1 MPHDTLVIT
10 GAGVVSSIGIGAD
23 EFASGLREARTGIID
38 LLSVPEK
45 LISVCPVPSSDRPI
59 PGGPV
64 LDFDAKQYVR
74 PRKALKVMCREIQTA
89 FAASQLAIDDAGLRD
104 HLPSVPDSTA
114 PGTGIVTSERIG
126 TVFGSEMFYGDPE
139 EMVDA
144 FVDCI
149 NDANEVEAS
158 KFGTAAMRQVV
169 PLWML
174 KYLPNMPACHVGIA
188 LAALGPNNTLTL
200 GDVSGPAALY
210 EGVGYLRRGIAD
222 VVVVTACGTRLN
234 TTRSVFTE
242 DQPIAAAASPIERS
256 CRPHADD
263 ADGIVRGEA
272 AAGLILEPAAF
283 AKDRGHKPIAEVLG
297 VTSRFIPSRAFRS
310 GDRSASRDADAG
322 RGSTSA
328 IVRSIQDAL
337 SEHGVAAE
345 EIGLV
350 VSHGMGDPVLDRAE
364 RDAISECLPDIPVC
378 IPESSLGHTGACSG
392 MIGLVTAV
400 EAIRHRTVFPVAHA
414 SECDGTINVSATPR
428 KLEQPYVLAIAHTSP
443 GSATAVLLR
452 QS

>member
-10 GAGVVSSIGIGAD
+10 GAGVISSIGIGAD
-23 EFASGLREARTGIID
+23 QFAEGLRLARTGIID
-38 LLSVPEK
+38 IRSVPEK
-45 LISVCPVPSSDRPI
+45 LTPVSPVPTGESPI
-59 PGGPV
+59 PGGPIV
-64 LDFDAKQYVR
+64 DFDAKQYVR

-104 HLPSVPDSTA
+104 HLPSVPDSTV
-114 PGTGIVTSERIG
+114 PGTGVVASDRIG

-149 NDANEVEAS
+149 DDANEVDAS

-188 LAALGPNNTLTL
+188 LAATGPNNTLTL
-200 GDVSGPAALY
+200 GDVSGPAALH
-210 EGVGYLRRGIAD
+210 EGVGYLRRRIAD
-222 VVVVTACGTRLN
+222 IVVVTACGTRLN

-256 CRPHADD
+256 CRPHASD

-272 AAGLILEPAAF
+272 AAAVILEPAAF
-283 AKDRGHKPIAEVLG
+283 AKDRGHTAIAEVVG

-310 GDRSASRDADAG
+310 GDRSASRGADAG
-322 RGSTSA
+322 RGSAEA
-328 IVRSIQDAL
+328 IVKSISDTL
-337 SEHGVAAE
+337 SQHGIAPE
-345 EIGLV
+345 EVGLV
-350 VSHGMGDPVLDRAE
+350 VSHGMGDPVLDQAE
-364 RDAISECLPDIPVC
+364 REAITQSLPDVPVC
-378 IPESSLGHTGACSG
+378 VPESALGHTGACSG
-392 MIGLVTAV
+392 MIGMLTAV
-400 EAIRHRTVFPVAHA
+400 EAIRHQTVFPVAHA
-414 SECDGTINVSATPR
+414 SECDRSLNVSESPR
-428 KLEQPYVLAIAHTSP
+428 KLAARHVLAIAHTSP

-452 QS
+452 QA